1 MARRSSQQP
10 SYSFSTLKK
19 EKRKNG
25 NENHLARLLGK
36 FIVVSLLT
44 RKCYVVC
51 HLTNLLC
58 NKCHAKKHDKM
69 EPLLIAIFV
78 KSNIDFNVVLYSV
91 LHLKHRLLTTSFAKN
106 VRMALQHCGGIPKIR
121 KHFIAFHDHDQFCHK

>member
-1 MARRSSQQP
+1 ML
-10 SYSFSTLKK
+10 TDGKK
-19 EKRKNG
+19 IEPTTQLQFFDLG

-51 HLTNLLC
+51 HLTNLLR

-91 LHLKHRLLTTSFAKN
+91 LHLKPQVT
-106 VRMALQHCGGIPKIR
+106 
-121 KHFIAFHDHDQFCHK
+121 DH